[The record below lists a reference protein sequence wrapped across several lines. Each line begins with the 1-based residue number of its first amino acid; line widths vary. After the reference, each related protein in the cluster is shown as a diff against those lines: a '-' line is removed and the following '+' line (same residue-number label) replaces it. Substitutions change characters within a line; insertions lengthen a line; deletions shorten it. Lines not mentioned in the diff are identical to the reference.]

1 MAKPDG
7 CEGLFVPTKGKT
19 IFGLDLGC
27 GSGRLIR
34 SIWEKSHGSV
44 NTIVGLD
51 ISPTALRYARNS
63 IANLSPKPG
72 PERIQLIQA
81 DFGGGLWMPFR
92 SSSFDGV
99 TAGLSISYADH
110 WDPDRQA
117 WSNQSYVKLLKD
129 IFVLLKN
136 GGSLVFSSNVPNPNF
151 RRIASESWREIFL
164 TWKLPLAIGVSSI
177 MLYQAR
183 WLKDCVKKG
192 RFYYLPVD
200 EITKTLRLVGF
211 KDVKYE
217 LTYAE
222 QAWVFRAIK

>member
-1 MAKPDG
+1 MVDRNLWRSPMVAKAFLYQQKARPYL
-7 CEGLFVPTKGKT
+7 ELLNTTESYIAPSPQERW
-19 IFGLDLGC
+19 LDLGC

-44 NTIVGLD
+44 NTIVGID

-136 GGSLVFSSNVPNPNF
+136 GGSFVFSSNVPNPNF
-151 RRIASESWREIFL
+151 RRIASESWREIFFNL
-164 TWKLPLAIGVSSI
+164 ETSFGYW
-177 MLYQAR
+177 
-183 WLKDCVKKG
+183 C
-192 RFYYLPVD
+192 
-200 EITKTLRLVGF
+200 
-211 KDVKYE
+211 
-217 LTYAE
+217 
-222 QAWVFRAIK
+222 